1 MASPLSTA
9 ASASSAA
16 LESPATVPRRAHL
29 SFVDGVFR
37 ADLSKADEEE
47 LHKER
52 YDRFVQDMHDAF
64 SKAEFEKAWRAWEE
78 YKHDWEVGAGIRGSR
93 VPPFESR
100 VHYLEDFLKL
110 CDTKQGTQ
118 WYGRIVDQAALRRA
132 RLKRARE
139 EKEGRYRREV
149 NLRCDIR
156 EARKRRA
163 RREAGLPESLGSP
176 TFHLRIDGIE
186 PVDPGEVSQDSL
198 SEKGLDELPVE
209 EAIG

>member
-16 LESPATVPRRAHL
+16 LEGPAAQSSRSRRTHL
-29 SFVDGVFR
+29 SFVDGVFP
-37 ADLSKADEEE
+37 ADLSKADEEA
-47 LHKER
+47 LHQER
-52 YDRFVQDMHDAF
+52 YDQFVQGMHDVF

-100 VHYLEDFLKL
+100 VHYLDCFLKL

-156 EARKRRA
+156 EARKR
-163 RREAGLPESLGSP
+163 
-176 TFHLRIDGIE
+176 
-186 PVDPGEVSQDSL
+186 
-198 SEKGLDELPVE
+198 
-209 EAIG
+209 